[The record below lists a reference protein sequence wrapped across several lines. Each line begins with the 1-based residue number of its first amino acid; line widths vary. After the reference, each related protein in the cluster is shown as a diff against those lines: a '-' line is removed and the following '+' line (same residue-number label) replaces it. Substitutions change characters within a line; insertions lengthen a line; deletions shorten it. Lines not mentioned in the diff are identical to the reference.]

1 MKYCQIYRTA
11 EPKIVGVKT
20 GASQVELRLNNIL
33 QNEEYISFNNH
44 FSGYNKD
51 FFQNQDT
58 IENLNPPIFNGVLR
72 KNAKITDL
80 MEYGPKFTH
89 LNNLYSQK
97 YINIIKS
104 FNIGDYSLFDFE
116 IENVKE
122 KYYLMFIKIISTP
135 EVIFDK
141 SVMYTGHKILNNL
154 KYFSVVN
161 YEDFL
166 QLVEKEPLI
175 RYEKVAISKE
185 YYGRDIISVQA
196 TGGHFYS
203 EKLIDFLF
211 DCGITG
217 LQVSY
222 NNSIQLEFV

>member
-33 QNEEYISFNNH
+33 QNEEYINFNNH

-51 FFQNQDT
+51 FFQNQDR

-80 MEYGPKFTH
+80 MEYGPKFTN

-97 YINIIKS
+97 YINVIKS
-104 FNIGDYSLFDFE
+104 FNTGDYSLFDFE

-122 KYYLMFIKIISTP
+122 KYYLMFIKTISTP

-141 SVMYTGHKILNNL
+141 SVMYIGHKILNNL

-203 EKLIDFLF
+203 ERLIDFLL

>member
-33 QNEEYISFNNH
+33 QNQEYINFNNH
-44 FSGYNKD
+44 FSGYNKN
-51 FFQNQDT
+51 FFQDQT
-58 IENLNPPIFNGVLR
+58 KIKNLNPPLFNGVLR
-72 KNAKITDL
+72 KNAKVTDL
-80 MEYGPKFTH
+80 MEYGPKFTN

-104 FNIGDYSLFDFE
+104 FNIDNYKIFEFE

-122 KYYLMFIKIISTP
+122 KYYLMYIKTIATT

-141 SVMYTGHKILNNL
+141 SLLYTGHKILNNL
-154 KYFSVVN
+154 KYFSVTN

-185 YYGRDIISVQA
+185 YYDRDIISVQA

-203 EKLIDFLF
+203 ERLIDFLL

-222 NNSIQLEFV
+222 NNSIELEFV